1 MKLSAFLPFILL
13 LGLTACVAEQQLSL
27 PQLAADAREDRGC
40 ESVFPQGRWQF
51 VHTIDFS
58 MADGSGSTVIGV
70 TSLAGDEITCALM
83 TVEGFTLFEAVYR
96 GKEGL
101 EVRRA
106 VPPFDKP
113 AFAAGL
119 MEDVRTL
126 FRAPS
131 PAKVQYGRA
140 GGTIPICR
148 YPGVEGRITDIL
160 PAMDGCWQI
169 RTYGADL
176 ALSRSVVGHSCRKEG
191 ESLIPEYLELKGFG
205 PTNYT
210 LKMTLI
216 HAENLNEKAL
226 P

>member
-1 MKLSAFLPFILL
+1 MKPPAFLLLILL
-13 LGLTACVAEQQLSL
+13 LGLPGCAAQQPSL
-27 PQLAADAREDRGC
+27 PELTPGTGAGEERGC
-40 ESVFPQGRWQF
+40 AAVFPQGRWEF
-51 VHTIDFS
+51 VHTIEFS
-58 MADGSGSTVIGV
+58 MADGSGATVLGV
-70 TSLAGDEITCALM
+70 TSLAGEEIACALM

-96 GKEGL
+96 EKGGL

-119 MEDVRTL
+119 MDDVRTI

-131 PAKVQYGRA
+131 SAKVQYGRVA
-140 GGTIPICR
+140 DNIPTCR
-148 YPGVEGRITDIL
+148 YIGVEGRITDIL

-169 RTYGADL
+169 RTYGADQ
-176 ALSRSVVGHSCRKEG
+176 AMRRSVTGRSCRKEG

-205 PTNYT
+205 PTHYT

-216 HAENLNEKAL
+216 HVENLI
-226 P
+226 

>member
-1 MKLSAFLPFILL
+1 MKPPAFFLLILL
-13 LGLTACVAEQQLSL
+13 LGLVGCAAQQPSL
-27 PQLAADAREDRGC
+27 PELIAEAGEERGC
-40 ESVFPQGRWQF
+40 AAVFPQGRWEF
-51 VHTIDFS
+51 VHTIEFS
-58 MADGSGSTVIGV
+58 MADGSGATVLGV
-70 TSLAGDEITCALM
+70 TSLAGDEIACALM

-96 GKEGL
+96 EKGGL

-119 MEDVRTL
+119 MEDVRTI

-131 PAKVQYGRA
+131 PAKVQYGSVA
-140 GGTIPICR
+140 GNIPTCR
-148 YPGVEGRITDIL
+148 YTGGDGRITDIL
-160 PAMDGCWQI
+160 PAMAGCWQI
-169 RTYGADL
+169 RTYGADQ
-176 ALSRSVVGHSCRKEG
+176 ALSRSVAGRSCRKEG

-205 PTNYT
+205 PSNYT

-216 HAENLNEKAL
+216 HVENLNGKAL

>member
-1 MKLSAFLPFILL
+1 MKHPAFLLLILL
-13 LGLTACVAEQQLSL
+13 LGLTGCATQQPSL
-27 PQLAADAREDRGC
+27 PELIAETGEERGC
-40 ESVFPQGRWQF
+40 AAIFPQGRWEF
-51 VHTIDFS
+51 VHTIEFS
-58 MADGSGSTVIGV
+58 MADGSGTTVLGV
-70 TSLAGDEITCALM
+70 TSLAGDEIACALM

-96 GKEGL
+96 EKGGL

-119 MEDVRTL
+119 MEDVRTI
-126 FRAPS
+126 FRVPS
-131 PAKVQYGRA
+131 PAKVQYGRVA
-140 GGTIPICR
+140 DNIPTCR
-148 YPGVEGRITDIL
+148 YTGVDGRITDIL
-160 PAMDGCWQI
+160 PTMAGCWQI
-169 RTYGADL
+169 RTYGADQ
-176 ALSRSVVGHSCRKEG
+176 ALSRSVEGRSCRKEG

-216 HAENLNEKAL
+216 HVENLNGKAL

>member
-1 MKLSAFLPFILL
+1 MKHPAFLLLILL
-13 LGLTACVAEQQLSL
+13 LGLTGCAARQPSL
-27 PQLAADAREDRGC
+27 PELTTDAREDRGC
-40 ESVFPQGRWQF
+40 DSVFPQGRWEF
-51 VHTIDFS
+51 VHTIEFS
-58 MADGSGSTVIGV
+58 MADGSGATVLGV
-70 TSLAGDEITCALM
+70 TTLAGDEIACALM

-96 GKEGL
+96 QGGGL

-113 AFAAGL
+113 VFAAGL
-119 MEDVRTL
+119 MEDVRTI

-131 PAKVQYGRA
+131 PAKVQYGRVA
-140 GGTIPICR
+140 NTIPTCR
-148 YPGVEGRITDIL
+148 YTGVEGRITDIL
-160 PAMDGCWQI
+160 LAMDGCWQI
-169 RTYGADL
+169 RTYGADQ
-176 ALSRSVVGHSCRKEG
+176 ALSRSVAGRSCRKEG

-216 HAENLNEKAL
+216 HVENLNGKAL

>member
-1 MKLSAFLPFILL
+1 MKHPAFLLLILL
-13 LGLTACVAEQQLSL
+13 LGLTGCAAQQPSL
-27 PQLAADAREDRGC
+27 PELTPEAGEERGC
-40 ESVFPQGRWQF
+40 AAVFPQGRWEF
-51 VHTIDFS
+51 VHTIEFS
-58 MADGSGSTVIGV
+58 MADGSGTTVLGV
-70 TSLAGDEITCALM
+70 TSLGGDEIACALM

-96 GKEGL
+96 EKGGL

-119 MEDVRTL
+119 MEDVRTI
-126 FRAPS
+126 FRAPF
-131 PAKVQYGRA
+131 PAKMQYGRVA
-140 GGTIPICR
+140 DNNPTCR
-148 YPGVEGRITDIL
+148 YTGIDGRITDIF
-160 PAMDGCWQI
+160 PAMAGCWQI
-169 RTYGADL
+169 RTYGADQ
-176 ALSRSVVGHSCRKEG
+176 ALSRSVAGRSCRKEG

-216 HAENLNEKAL
+216 HVENLNGKTS

>member
-1 MKLSAFLPFILL
+1 MKPPAFLLLILL
-13 LGLTACVAEQQLSL
+13 LGLAGCAAQQPPLPELIAEAGEEQGC
-27 PQLAADAREDRGC
+27 AA
-40 ESVFPQGRWQF
+40 VFPQGRWEF
-51 VHTIDFS
+51 VHTIEFS
-58 MADGSGSTVIGV
+58 MADGSGATVLGV
-70 TSLAGDEITCALM
+70 TSLAGDEIACALM

-96 GKEGL
+96 EKEGL

-119 MEDVRTL
+119 MGDVRTI

-131 PAKVQYGRA
+131 PATMQYGRA

-148 YPGVEGRITDIL
+148 YTGVDGRITDIL
-160 PAMDGCWQI
+160 PAMAGCWQI
-169 RTYGADL
+169 QTYGADQ
-176 ALSRSVVGHSCRKEG
+176 AMSRSVVGHSCRKEG

-205 PTNYT
+205 HTNYT

-216 HAENLNEKAL
+216 HAENLGAVGK
-226 P
+226 